1 MTFAAPWF
9 LLAALAAAIPVV
21 LHLANRRHAKEV
33 PFPTLRFLKVSVQK
47 TRRRKRIQDLLLML
61 LRAALLLLVAAG
73 LARPIATNF
82 GTLWGDAGTA
92 VVIVLDNSASM
103 GMIDRDRLRL
113 DTAIAAA
120 VQILDQLDDG
130 DRVALIPTCGPPFPD
145 AGKMDRTQQSVR
157 QILQQC
163 QPSYERANLVLKLR
177 QARKLL
183 DGCDSPNKQIF
194 VLTDMQR
201 ASWDGGDSLAAAG
214 TTHDSLAAAGTA
226 VPSDKADVP
235 STAKL
240 PPPIPVIIVDCDQ
253 APKPDAAVERVTI
266 ETPVVMI
273 GLPVKV
279 AVTVLNASTVPQQRL
294 FELTIDGVKRATSP
308 RLELPPGGHAKH
320 EIAISVQQAGLH
332 RGEVRLIGED
342 GSRYDD
348 RRFFTLET
356 GRSIPV
362 AVVESR
368 RHEIPYLD
376 DAFYIEQAL
385 AAGLG
390 GFRVAALS
398 TGDLP
403 DEPLDKYK
411 VIFCVNVPA
420 LSNEAAARLADYVDG
435 GGNLVWI
442 VGDNVDAE
450 SYNQMNRQTGGR
462 LLPATLL
469 AIRNAADH
477 AGRDSWH
484 VGFLDE
490 KHPALK
496 NLAEPPSLYESVLVY
511 RHVRLAAD
519 ETVARVLA
527 RLDDGEP
534 LLVERGVGDG
544 RVLMLGIGAAVD
556 WSNLPLRP
564 IFMPLLVQLTSQLSD
579 AGRTR
584 TNLTAGQPLEYRFNV
599 VPPPSA
605 GSFNVAQPPTAGS
618 SGEEYQSQ
626 PETQNT
632 AQPRAAGLHWIKLI
646 PPGGE
651 MLQLETSESFRFANT
666 HDIGIYELRIPDAEN
681 PIRVAY
687 TVNFDP
693 AEADPAKIE
702 AAELDELLGG
712 APLLVADDPDDL
724 TATFVQLREGNSL
737 WGPFLLV
744 VLFALVFE
752 TFLSNRFGSMSKNA
766 AESLP
771 R

>member
-1 MTFAAPWF
+1 MTFATPWF

-21 LHLANRRHAKEV
+21 LHLANRRRAKES
-33 PFPTLRFLKVSVQK
+33 PFPTLRFLKLSVQK

-73 LARPIATNF
+73 LARPIVTNF
-82 GTLWGDAGTA
+82 GSLWGDAGTA

-113 DTAIAAA
+113 DTAVAAA
-120 VQILDQLDDG
+120 TQILDQLDDG
-130 DRVALIPTCGPPFPD
+130 DQVALLPTCGPPFPN
-145 AGKMDRTQQSVR
+145 AGKMGRTQQSVR

-163 QPSYERANLVLKLR
+163 RPSYERANLALKLR
-177 QARKLL
+177 QAGKLL
-183 DGCDSPNKQIF
+183 ANCNAPNKQIF
-194 VLTDMQR
+194 ILTDMQR
-201 ASWDGGDSLAAAG
+201 ASWNE
-214 TTHDSLAAAGTA
+214 SLAAAGTA
-226 VPSDKADVP
+226 VPNAKADVP
-235 STAKL
+235 SVAKL
-240 PPPIPVIIVDCDQ
+240 QSPAPSPSPLVPIIIVDCNQ
-253 APKPDAAVERVTI
+253 APKPNAAVERVTI
-266 ETPVVMI
+266 ETPVVMA

-279 AVTVLNASTVPQQRL
+279 AVTVLNASTVPRQRL
-294 FELTIDGVKRATSP
+294 FELTLDGVKQATSP
-308 RLELPPGGHAKH
+308 QLELPPGGRAKH
-320 EIAISVQQAGLH
+320 EVAISVQQVGLH

-348 RRFFTLET
+348 RRFFTIDV
-356 GRSIPV
+356 GRTVPV

-385 AAGLG
+385 AADSG
-390 GFRVAALS
+390 GFRLAALS
-398 TGDLP
+398 TGDLS

-411 VIFCVNVPA
+411 VVFCVNVPA
-420 LSNEAAARLADYVDG
+420 LSNEAATRLADFVAG

-442 VGDNVDAE
+442 VGDNVEAE
-450 SYNQMNRQTGGR
+450 SYNRMDQQTGGR
-462 LLPATLL
+462 LLPASIANVREAT
-469 AIRNAADH
+469 DQT
-477 AGRDSWH
+477 GRDSWH
-484 VGFLDE
+484 IGFLDE
-490 KHPALK
+490 KHSALK

-511 RHVRLAAD
+511 RHVRMTAD

-534 LLVERGVGDG
+534 LLVERGVGNG
-544 RVLMLGIGAAVD
+544 RVLMLGVGAAVD

-579 AGRTR
+579 ANRTR
-584 TNLTAGQPLEYRFNV
+584 TNLTAGQPLEYRLTD
-599 VPPPSA
+599 
-605 GSFNVAQPPTAGS
+605 GTAAD
-618 SGEEYQSQ
+618 EVE
-626 PETQNT
+626 
-632 AQPRAAGLHWIKLI
+632 LI

-651 MLQLETSESFRFANT
+651 MLRLPIKPRSAVAPEMNAEHSPESNGATDGRGFVYENT
-666 HDIGIYELRIPDAEN
+666 HDIGIYELRIADAEH

-687 TVNFDP
+687 TINFDP

-702 AAELDELLGG
+702 TAELNELLGG

-724 TATFVQLREGNSL
+724 TATFVQLREGSSL

-744 VLFALVFE
+744 VLIALVFE
-752 TFLSNRFGSMSKNA
+752 TFLSNRFGSMSKKA
-766 AESLP
+766 AESHP